1 MTMTDSAPVAVAE
14 TAPGPR
20 PAGVAGVVTAN
31 DCRTVGRSFMAV
43 SLAFAV
49 AAAVI
54 GVLTRLE
61 RIDPAAPDQVL
72 GGLNSWFQMWTLYR
86 AALVLLVV
94 MPLFLGL
101 AMAVVPSKLGAA
113 GLAFPRA
120 AQASFWSWLI
130 GSLIVAVSVFAGGGW
145 GALDGVTGAERDA
158 MALTLLGTGLVIAS
172 LLAGAVNLAAT
183 VISLRPAGMSLLE
196 VPLFAWSML
205 VSAAVWL
212 FTLPVAV
219 ANIVVVYADLRGRD
233 PIAFGAPESPDI
245 WRQLDWLVEQPAV
258 YALAVPVLGI
268 AAEVVADR
276 LGVPLERRGAVVAL
290 VGLFGLLAVGGWS
303 QDYFTAPADHRDE
316 LLYVAAG
323 LAVVVVVV
331 AFCGGIAASARRGL
345 DRLGGLPD
353 SALAGAALAL
363 VLLAGAAASGGLR
376 VIEPFDLLERST
388 AAGVFNAVVA
398 VALIGAAAGAWHWAP
413 EILGR
418 PLSESR
424 GRVAVVLLAAGGA
437 LLAAPDVLSGFLGAA
452 DMPFVGRYDSGAVGG
467 LNAVAAAGA
476 VLLALGL
483 IAAVAAVVEAMRA
496 GPSADAA
503 AAGAGAD
510 AGDSASAGAGDG
522 DAAVS
527 AGAGV
532 GSSGGAGS

>member
-1 MTMTDSAPVAVAE
+1 MTMTDSAPVAVEEAASGP
-14 TAPGPR
+14 APAR
-20 PAGVAGVVTAN
+20 VAGPVTAN

-49 AAAVI
+49 GAAAI

-61 RIDPAAPDQVL
+61 RLDSSAPDQVL
-72 GGLNSWFQMWTLYR
+72 GGLNAWFRMWTLYR

-94 MPLFLGL
+94 IPLFMGL
-101 AMAVVPSKLGAA
+101 AMVVVPGRLGAT

-130 GSLIVAVSVFAGGGW
+130 GSLIVVASVLAGGGW
-145 GALDGVTGAERDA
+145 GAMDGVTGAEREA
-158 MALTLLGTGLVIAS
+158 MTLTLLGTLLVIAS

-212 FTLPVAV
+212 FTLPVAA

-233 PIAFGAPESPDI
+233 PIAFGLPESPGI
-245 WRQLDWLVEQPAV
+245 WRQLDWLFEQPAV

-268 AAEVVADR
+268 AAEVVGDW
-276 LGVPLERRGAVVAL
+276 LQTPLERRGVMVSL

-323 LAVVVVVV
+323 LAAVVVVL

-345 DRLGGLPD
+345 GHLGGLPGP
-353 SALAGAALAL
+353 ALAGSALGL
-363 VLLAGAAASGGLR
+363 VLLAGATAAGGLR

-388 AAGVFNAVVA
+388 TAGVFNAVVVA
-398 VALIGAAAGAWHWAP
+398 ALIGAAAGAWHWAP
-413 EILGR
+413 ELLGR
-418 PLSESR
+418 PLSEGR
-424 GRVAVVLLAAGGA
+424 GRLAGLVLLAGGA
-437 LLAAPDVLSGFLGAA
+437 LLAGPDVLSGFLGAA
-452 DMPFVGRYDSGAVGG
+452 DLPFAGDYDSAAVGVF
-467 LNAVAAAGA
+467 NAVAVAGS
-476 VLLALGL
+476 VLLLVGL
-483 IAAVAAVVEAMRA
+483 IAAAAAVVEALRP
-496 GPSADAA
+496 GRSADAA
-503 AAGAGAD
+503 ADAASATDTAGLAGAGA
-510 AGDSASAGAGDG
+510 GSSAGDG
-522 DAAVS
+522 S
-527 AGAGV
+527 
-532 GSSGGAGS
+532 

>member
-1 MTMTDSAPVAVAE
+1 MTMTDSAPVTVDEAA
-14 TAPGPR
+14 AGPR
-20 PAGVAGVVTAN
+20 PAGAAGVVTAN
-31 DCRTVGRSFMAV
+31 DCRTVGRAFMAV

-49 AAAVI
+49 GAAVI

-61 RIDPAAPDQVL
+61 RIDPASPDQVL
-72 GGLNSWFQMWTLYR
+72 GGLNAWFQMWTLYR

-94 MPLFLGL
+94 IPLFLGL
-101 AMAVVPSKLGAA
+101 AMAVVPPKLGAA

-145 GALDGVTGAERDA
+145 GALDGVTAAERDA
-158 MALTLLGTGLVIAS
+158 MTLTLLGTGLVIAS
-172 LLAGAVNLAAT
+172 LLAGSVNLAAT

-196 VPLFAWSML
+196 VPLFAWSVL

-212 FTLPVAV
+212 FTLPVAA

-233 PIAFGAPESPDI
+233 PIAFGNPESSDI

-276 LGVPLERRGAVVAL
+276 LGVSLERRGAVVAL
-290 VGLFGLLAVGGWS
+290 MGLFGLLAVGGWS

-323 LAVVVVVV
+323 LAVIVVVV
-331 AFCGGIAASARRGL
+331 AFCGGIAAAARRGL
-345 DRLGGLPD
+345 DRLGGLPGP
-353 SALAGAALAL
+353 ALAGSALAL
-363 VLLAGAAASGGLR
+363 VLLAGATASGGLR

-388 AAGVFNAVVA
+388 ASGVFNAVVA
-398 VALIGAAAGAWHWAP
+398 AALVGAAAGAWHWAP

-424 GRVAVVLLAAGGA
+424 GRAAVVLLAAGGA

-452 DMPFVGRYDSGAVGG
+452 DLPFVGRYDSGAVGG
-467 LNAVAAAGA
+467 LNAVAAVGS

-483 IAAVAAVVEAMRA
+483 IAAAAAVVGALRA
-496 GPSADAA
+496 GPTADAAGSSDGGTAADAVEAGTAGAADAA
-503 AAGAGAD
+503 A
-510 AGDSASAGAGDG
+510 
-522 DAAVS
+522 V
-527 AGAGV
+527 
-532 GSSGGAGS
+532 GAGS

>member
-1 MTMTDSAPVAVAE
+1 MTMTDSAPVAVEEA
-14 TAPGPR
+14 APGPA
-20 PAGVAGVVTAN
+20 PAGLAGPVTAN

-43 SLAFAV
+43 SLVFAV
-49 AAAVI
+49 GAAAI

-61 RIDPAAPDQVL
+61 RLDPSSPDQVL

-86 AALVLLVV
+86 AALALLVV

-101 AMAVVPSKLGAA
+101 AMAVVPGRLGAA

-130 GSLIVAVSVFAGGGW
+130 GSLIVVASVFAGGGW
-145 GALDGVTGAERDA
+145 GAMDGVTGAERDA
-158 MALTLLGTGLVIAS
+158 MALTLLGTLLVIAS

-183 VISLRPAGMSLLE
+183 VISLRPAGMSLLR

-212 FTLPVAV
+212 FTLPVAA

-233 PIAFGAPESPDI
+233 PIAFGAPESPGI
-245 WRQLDWLVEQPAV
+245 WRQLDWLFEQPAV

-268 AAEVVADR
+268 AAEVVGAR
-276 LGVPLERRGAVVAL
+276 LQVPLERRGVMVSL

-323 LAVVVVVV
+323 LAAVVV
-331 AFCGGIAASARRGL
+331 ALAFLGGLAASARQGL
-345 DRLGGLPD
+345 SRLEGLPGP
-353 SALAGAALAL
+353 ALAGSALGM
-363 VLLAGAAASGGLR
+363 VLLAGAAATGGLR
-376 VIEPFDLLERST
+376 VIEPFELLERST
-388 AAGVFNAVVA
+388 TAGVFNAVAVA
-398 VALIGAAAGAWHWAP
+398 ALIGAAAGAWHWAP

-418 PLSESR
+418 PLGEGR
-424 GRVAVVLLAAGGA
+424 GRLAGLALLAGGA
-437 LLAAPDVLSGFLGAA
+437 LLAGPDVLSGFLGAA
-452 DMPFVGRYDSGAVGG
+452 DMPFTGDYDSGAVGA

-476 VLLALGL
+476 VLLLAGL
-483 IAAVAAVVEAMRA
+483 VIAAAAVVEALRA
-496 GPSADAA
+496 GRSAADDGDEDGAVP
-503 AAGAGAD
+503 AGAGAA
-510 AGDSASAGAGDG
+510 AGSAGGG
-522 DAAVS
+522 
-527 AGAGV
+527 
-532 GSSGGAGS
+532 GS

>member
-1 MTMTDSAPVAVAE
+1 MTMTDSAPVAVEEA
-14 TAPGPR
+14 ASGPA
-20 PAGVAGVVTAN
+20 PAGLAGPVTAN

-49 AAAVI
+49 GAAVI

-61 RIDPAAPDQVL
+61 RLDPSSPDQVL

-86 AALVLLVV
+86 AALALLVV

-101 AMAVVPSKLGAA
+101 AMAVVPGRLGAA

-130 GSLIVAVSVFAGGGW
+130 GSLIVVASVFAGGGW
-145 GALDGVTGAERDA
+145 GAMDGVTGAERDA
-158 MALTLLGTGLVIAS
+158 MALTLLGTLLVIAS

-183 VISLRPAGMSLLE
+183 VISLRPAGMSLLQ

-212 FTLPVAV
+212 FTLPVAA

-233 PIAFGAPESPDI
+233 PIAFGAPESPGI
-245 WRQLDWLVEQPAV
+245 WRQLDWLFEQPAV

-268 AAEVVADR
+268 AAEVVGAR
-276 LGVPLERRGAVVAL
+276 LQVPLERRGVMVSL

-323 LAVVVVVV
+323 LAAVLVVL
-331 AFCGGIAASARRGL
+331 AFFGGLAASARQGL
-345 DRLGGLPD
+345 SRLEGLPAP
-353 SALAGAALAL
+353 ALAGSALGM
-363 VLLAGAAASGGLR
+363 VLLAGAAAAGGLR
-376 VIEPFDLLERST
+376 VIEPFELLERST
-388 AAGVFNAVVA
+388 TAGVFNAVAVA
-398 VALIGAAAGAWHWAP
+398 ALIGAAAGAWHWAP

-418 PLSESR
+418 PLGEGR
-424 GRVAVVLLAAGGA
+424 GRLAGLALLAGGA
-437 LLAAPDVLSGFLGAA
+437 LLAGPDVLSGFLGAA
-452 DMPFVGRYDSGAVGG
+452 DMPFTGDYDSGAVGA
-467 LNAVAAAGA
+467 LNTVAAAGA
-476 VLLALGL
+476 VLLLAGL
-483 IAAVAAVVEAMRA
+483 VIAAAAIVEALRA
-496 GPSADAA
+496 GRSAEAA
-503 AAGAGAD
+503 ADGDEDGAVLAGAGAA
-510 AGDSASAGAGDG
+510 AGSAGGG
-522 DAAVS
+522 
-527 AGAGV
+527 
-532 GSSGGAGS
+532 GS